1 MVSCY
6 NPLIKRLGAALLAI
20 VIIVSCIGP
29 TKTFAV
35 EAAGGDAL
43 TVSDSADTDKTPTY
57 AEYSSQHHAEETAE
71 QSAVVIDAAS
81 FLDDQI
87 KRKRYTD
94 FEGQTGESVLLP
106 EGGKV
111 TYSFSVERDGYYTLQ
126 FLYYPIAGSG
136 NTILQDILID
146 GQLPFAESSSVSFE
160 RRWINADT
168 TSYDRNQNQI
178 RSRQEEE
185 PKWMTKSAMDS
196 SGAVSGPMK
205 YYLTAGEHTLTLSSL
220 REPLLLRSVTVSS
233 YRPVMTYQQK
243 KEEYKKYSYEAVS
256 NSVKTISFEA
266 ENSAVKSD
274 QSMYPL
280 ADRSSPTVSPYSAS
294 KILYNTVGGAQWK
307 TVGQWLEWSF
317 EVTETGLYEI
327 AFHFKQNKKSDAVS
341 IRELYIDGELPF
353 AEAESITFPY
363 ASDWQTAALSNQD
376 GEVYQ
381 FYLEKGTHTLRLR
394 AALGQYQEIL
404 NETDDCFEK
413 LNRIY
418 RKIITITGTE
428 PDIYRD
434 YQFELLMPET
444 LEEMRALIDEM
455 KALEEN
461 IRALNF
467 SGNQGTDAIK
477 RIYTQLSYM
486 TEKPAEIAKRLTT
499 YQSAISSLGTWRNTM
514 SEQPLTLDKIYIGA
528 PGMTLP
534 KGEAGFWAS
543 LKHYFMQFV
552 YSFFSD
558 YSAVGTV
565 DSETDESITVW
576 MTTGRDQA
584 QVLKQLINDRFT
596 PEEGIGVSLELV
608 ATDALLPALLANS
621 GPDVSLGLGQSISMG
636 QNVSVG
642 QNDPVNLALRNAL
655 TDLSTFP
662 DYSEVQKRFSEE
674 ANIPFKFQNGYYA
687 LPETQSFYM
696 MFYRKDILEELGIS
710 TDDITTWSSLFK
722 KVLPVLQKNALN
734 IGIPVNINSY
744 LMFFYQLG
752 GSLYNSDLTTSGLGS
767 AEAVQAMQTYEA
779 LYTQYGLQLAFDF
792 ANRFRS
798 GEMPIAIV
806 DYLSYNQLT
815 VFAPEIKGLWGMMPV
830 PGTEQKDGTVSHAT
844 PSVVTGAVLMA
855 SAENQEA
862 GWKFLKWWTSAEIQ
876 SAFGRDLESVVGSAA
891 RYNSANLEA
900 MNSVAWDFDIK
911 KQLQIQ
917 QSQLKAIPEAP
928 GGYYT
933 ARHYDFAFRSIVYEG
948 ENVRAALKEAAA
960 NIDKELAKKQKEF
973 NLN

>member
-1 MVSCY
+1 MVLCD
-6 NPLIKRLGAALLAI
+6 NPLIKRLGAVLLAI
-20 VIIVSCIGP
+20 VIIVSCIGS
-29 TKTFAV
+29 TKTFA
-35 EAAGGDAL
+35 ANTGGGDTSAA
-43 TVSDSADTDKTPTY
+43 SDSAGIGRTPDY
-57 AEYSSQHHAEETAE
+57 AEYCLQHHVEETAE
-71 QSAVVIDAAS
+71 QYNVVIDAGS

-87 KRKRYTD
+87 QRERYTD
-94 FEGQTGESVLLP
+94 FEGQTGVSVLLS
-106 EGGKV
+106 EGDKV
-111 TYSFSVERDGYYTLQ
+111 TYPFSVEKDGYYMLQ
-126 FLYYPIAGSG
+126 FLYYPIAGNG

-146 GQLPFAESSSVSFE
+146 GQLPFSESSSVSFE
-160 RRWINADT
+160 RRWINSDT
-168 TSYDRNQNQI
+168 TLYDRNQNQI
-178 RSRQEEE
+178 RSKQEEQ
-185 PKWMTKSAMDS
+185 PVWMAKSAMDS

-205 YYLTAGEHTLTLSSL
+205 YYLTAGEHTLTLSAL
-220 REPLLLRSVTVSS
+220 REPMLLRSVTVAS
-233 YRPVMTYQQK
+233 YRSVPNYQQK
-243 KEEYKKYSYEAVS
+243 KEEYQKNAYKAVS
-256 NSVKTISFEA
+256 SSVKTISFEA
-266 ENSAVKSD
+266 ETDAVKSD

-280 ADRSSPTVSPYSAS
+280 ADRSSPTVSPYSSS

-353 AEAESITFPY
+353 AEADNITFPY
-363 ASDWQTAALSNQD
+363 SSNWQTAALSDSN
-376 GEVYQ
+376 GEAYQ
-381 FYLEKGTHTLRLR
+381 FFLEKGTHTLRLR

-404 NETDDCFEK
+404 NATDNCFEK
-413 LNRIY
+413 LNRVY

-434 YQFELLMPET
+434 YQFELLIPET
-444 LEEMRALIDEM
+444 LEEMRTLIEEM
-455 KALEEN
+455 KALEQK
-461 IRALNF
+461 IRNLNF

-534 KGEAGFWAS
+534 KGEAGFFAS
-543 LKHYFMQFV
+543 MKHYFMQFV

-558 YSAVGTV
+558 YSAVGTI

-584 QVLKQLINDRFT
+584 QILKQLINDRFT
-596 PEEGIGVSLELV
+596 PKEGIGVSLELV
-608 ATDALLPALLANS
+608 ATDALLPALLANT
-621 GPDVSLGLGQSISMG
+621 GPDVSLGMIQS
-636 QNVSVG
+636 
-642 QNDPVNLALRNAL
+642 DPVNLALRNAL

-662 DYSEVQKRFSEE
+662 DYGEVQKRFSPE
-674 ANIPFKFQNGYYA
+674 ANIPFKFKDGYYA
-687 LPETQSFYM
+687 LPETQSYYM

-710 TDDITTWSSLFK
+710 TDDITTWSSLLK
-722 KVLPVLQKNALN
+722 KVLPVVQKNALN

-744 LMFFYQLG
+744 LMFFYQQG
-752 GSLYNSDLTTSGLGS
+752 GSLYNSDLKTSGLGS
-767 AEAVQAMQTYEA
+767 AEAVQAMQMYQA

-815 VFAPEIKGLWGMMPV
+815 VFAPEIKGLWGMLPV
-830 PGTEQKDGTVSHAT
+830 PGTEQKDGTVSHIT
-844 PSVVTGAVLMA
+844 PSVVTGAALMA
-855 SAENQEA
+855 SADNQEA
-862 GWKFLKWWTSAEIQ
+862 GWEFLKWWTSAEIQ
-876 SAFGRDLESVVGSAA
+876 SVFGRDLESVVGSAA

-900 MNSVAWDFDIK
+900 MDSVAWDFDIK
-911 KQLQIQ
+911 QQLKLQ

-933 ARHYDFAFRSIVYEG
+933 SRHYDFAFRSIVYDG
-948 ENVRAALKEAAA
+948 ENVRAALKDAAA
-960 NIDKELAKKQKEF
+960 NINKELAKKQKEF

>member
-1 MVSCY
+1 MVPCY
-6 NPLIKRLGAALLAI
+6 NPRIKRLGAALLAI

-29 TKTFAV
+29 TKMFAAKIAERDTSAV
-35 EAAGGDAL
+35 SESAG
-43 TVSDSADTDKTPTY
+43 TDKTPDY
-57 AEYSSQHHAEETAE
+57 AEYCSQHHAEEAAE
-71 QSAVVIDAAS
+71 QSIIVIDAVS
-81 FLDDQI
+81 FSDDQTQ
-87 KRKRYTD
+87 RERYTN
-94 FEGQTGESVLLP
+94 FEGQSGESVLLP

-111 TYSFSVERDGYYTLQ
+111 TYPFSVEKDGYYTLQ
-126 FLYYPIAGSG
+126 FLYYPISGSG

-146 GQLPFAESSSVSFE
+146 GQLPFSESSAVSFE
-160 RRWINADT
+160 RRWINSDT
-168 TSYDRNQNQI
+168 TLYDRNQNQI
-178 RSRQEEE
+178 RSRQEEQ
-185 PKWMTKSAMDS
+185 PTWMIKSAMDS
-196 SGAVSGPMK
+196 SGAVSGPLK
-205 YYLTAGEHTLTLSSL
+205 YYLTAGEHALTLSSL
-220 REPLLLRSVTVSS
+220 REPMLLRSVTFFS
-233 YRPVMTYQQK
+233 YQSVMDYQQK
-243 KEEYKKYSYEAVS
+243 KEEYKKLSYQAVS

-266 ENSAVKSD
+266 ESNAVKSD

-341 IRELYIDGELPF
+341 IRELYIDGEIPF
-353 AEAESITFPY
+353 AEAENITFPY
-363 ASDWQTAALSNQD
+363 ASDWQTEALSDRN
-376 GEVYQ
+376 GEAYQ

-434 YQFELLMPET
+434 YQFELLIPET
-444 LEEMRALIDEM
+444 LEEMLTLIDEM
-455 KALEEN
+455 KALEQG
-461 IRALNF
+461 IRDLNF

-477 RIYTQLSYM
+477 RIYTQLFYM

-534 KGEAGFWAS
+534 KGEAGFLAS
-543 LKHYFMQFV
+543 MKHYFMQFV

-558 YSAVGTV
+558 YSAVGTI

-584 QVLKQLINDRFT
+584 QILKQLINDRFT
-596 PEEGIGVSLELV
+596 PEKGIGVSLELV
-608 ATDALLPALLANS
+608 SADSLLPALLANT
-621 GPDVSLGLGQSISMG
+621 GPDVSLGMIQS
-636 QNVSVG
+636 
-642 QNDPVNLALRNAL
+642 DPVNLALRNAL
-655 TDLSTFP
+655 TDLSAFS
-662 DYSEVQKRFSEE
+662 DYSEVQNRFSQE
-674 ANIPFKFQNGYYA
+674 ANIPFQFKDGFYA
-687 LPETQSFYM
+687 LPETQSYYM
-696 MFYRKDILEELGIS
+696 MFYRKDILEELNIS
-710 TDDITTWSSLFK
+710 TVDIRTWSSLLK
-722 KVLPVLQKNALN
+722 KVLPVLQKKALN
-734 IGIPVNINSY
+734 IGVQMNINSY

-767 AEAVQAMQTYEA
+767 AEAVQAMQTYQA

-830 PGTEQKDGTVSHAT
+830 PGTEQKDGTISCAT
-844 PSVVTGAVLMA
+844 PSIVTGAALMA
-855 SAENQEA
+855 SADNQEA
-862 GWKFLKWWTSAEIQ
+862 GWEFLKWWTSAETQ
-876 SAFGRDLESVVGSAA
+876 STFGRDLESVVGSAA

-900 MNSVAWDFDIK
+900 IDSVAWDFDIK
-911 KQLQIQ
+911 Q
-917 QSQLKAIPEAP
+917 QLKAQQEQLKAFPEAP

-933 ARHYDFAFRSIVYEG
+933 SRHYDFAFRSIVYEG
-948 ENVRAALKEAAA
+948 ENVRKALKEAAA

-973 NLN
+973 SLN

>member
-1 MVSCY
+1 MVLCD
-6 NPLIKRLGAALLAI
+6 NQLIKRLGAALLAI
-20 VIIVSCIGP
+20 VIIVSCIGS
-29 TKTFAV
+29 TKTFAAKAG
-35 EAAGGDAL
+35 ETNAAA
-43 TVSDSADTDKTPTY
+43 VSDSVGADKTPDY
-57 AEYSSQHHAEETAE
+57 AEYCSRHHAEETTE
-71 QSAVVIDAAS
+71 PYAVVIDAGS
-81 FLDDQI
+81 FLDDQTQ
-87 KRKRYTD
+87 RERYTD
-94 FEGQTGESVLLP
+94 FEGQDGESVLLA

-111 TYSFSVERDGYYTLQ
+111 TYPFSVEKDGYYTLQ
-126 FLYYPIAGSG
+126 FLYYPITGNG

-146 GQLPFAESSSVSFE
+146 GQLPFSQSSSVSFE
-160 RRWINADT
+160 RRWINSDT
-168 TSYDRNQNQI
+168 TLYDRNQNQI
-178 RSRQEEE
+178 RSKQEEQ
-185 PKWMTKSAMDS
+185 PIWMTTSAMDS
-196 SGAVSGPMK
+196 SGTVSGPMK

-220 REPLLLRSVTVSS
+220 REPMLLRSITVSS
-233 YRPVMTYQQK
+233 YRSVPTYQQK
-243 KEEYKKYSYEAVS
+243 KEEYQKNAYKAVLS
-256 NSVKTISFEA
+256 NVKTISFEA
-266 ENSAVKSD
+266 ETDAVKSD

-341 IRELYIDGELPF
+341 VRELYIDGELPF
-353 AEAESITFPY
+353 AEADNITFPY
-363 ASDWQTAALSNQD
+363 ASDWQTASLSDRN
-376 GEVYQ
+376 GEAYQ

-394 AALGQYQEIL
+394 VALGEYQEIL

-434 YQFELLMPET
+434 YQFELLIPET
-444 LEEMRALIDEM
+444 LEEMRTLIDEM
-455 KALEEN
+455 KALEQG
-461 IRALNF
+461 IRDLNF

-486 TEKPAEIAKRLTT
+486 TENPAEIAKRLTT

-534 KGEAGFWAS
+534 KGEAGFFAS
-543 LKHYFMQFV
+543 MKHYFMQFV

-558 YSAVGTV
+558 YSAVGTI
-565 DSETDESITVW
+565 DSESDESITVW

-584 QVLKQLINDRFT
+584 QILKQLINDRFT

-608 ATDALLPALLANS
+608 ATDALLPALLANT
-621 GPDVSLGLGQSISMG
+621 GPDVSLGMTQS
-636 QNVSVG
+636 
-642 QNDPVNLALRNAL
+642 DPVNLALRNAL
-655 TDLSTFP
+655 TDLSTFH
-662 DYSEVQKRFSEE
+662 DYDEVQKRFSAE
-674 ANIPFKFQNGYYA
+674 ANVPFKFKDGYYA
-687 LPETQSFYM
+687 LPETQSYYM

-710 TDDITTWSSLFK
+710 TDDITTWSSLLQ

-734 IGIPVNINSY
+734 IGVPVNINSF

-752 GSLYNSDLTTSGLGS
+752 GSLYHADLKTSGLGG
-767 AEAVQAMQTYEA
+767 AEAVQAMQTYQA

-798 GEMPIAIV
+798 GEMLIAIV

-830 PGTEQKDGTVSHAT
+830 PGTEQEDGTVLHMT
-844 PSVVTGAVLMA
+844 PSVVTGAALMA
-855 SAENQEA
+855 SADNQEA

-911 KQLQIQ
+911 QQLKIQ

-933 ARHYDFAFRSIVYEG
+933 SRHYDFAFRSIVYEG
-948 ENVRAALKEAAA
+948 ENVRAALKDATA

-973 NLN
+973 NMN